1 MLIQKV
7 VRWNLLHKRR
17 NGEDK
22 NPLTLRAAE
31 LLIIHVIQH
40 EAFLDEIIA
49 LKSGQ
54 TVLKTSPIYDLD
66 PYLDDTGLLRIG
78 GRLRRSNLTTQE
90 KNPII
95 IPKKSHVATL
105 LIDHFHKEVKHQGR
119 LFTEGAIRSAGYWI
133 IGCRRQVNSYL
144 RRCVICKKLR
154 GKQQQPKMADLA
166 EVRLQPAPPFSFV
179 GVDVFGPWGV
189 VTRNTRGVKAQA
201 KRWAVI
207 FTCLVIRAVH
217 IEVLEEMSSS
227 SFVNALRRF
236 VALRGEVRVIC
247 SDCGTNFV
255 GAVKELNASVI
266 DVNDNILSNF
276 MKKKGI
282 QWKFNPPHASHMG
295 GSWERLIGVARKI
308 LNSLL
313 LDAKV
318 TRLTHEVLV
327 TLMAEVTSI
336 INARPLAGIFY
347 DPQKPYPLSPATL
360 LTLKTT
366 HTVDSF
372 NLEEFSQKDLHKN
385 QWRCVQYLSNCF
397 WKRWKMETYLHFNR
411 EKSGRRMRE
420 I

>member
-1 MLIQKV
+1 M
-7 VRWNLLHKRR
+7 
-17 NGEDK
+17 
-22 NPLTLRAAE
+22 
-31 LLIIHVIQH
+31 
-40 EAFLDEIIA
+40 
-49 LKSGQ
+49 
-54 TVLKTSPIYDLD
+54 
-66 PYLDDTGLLRIG
+66 
-78 GRLRRSNLTTQE
+78 
-90 KNPII
+90 
-95 IPKKSHVATL
+95 
-105 LIDHFHKEVKHQGR
+105 
-119 LFTEGAIRSAGYWI
+119 
-133 IGCRRQVNSYL
+133 
-144 RRCVICKKLR
+144 
-154 GKQQQPKMADLA
+154 
-166 EVRLQPAPPFSFV
+166 
-179 GVDVFGPWGV
+179 
-189 VTRNTRGVKAQA
+189 KAQA

-295 GSWERLIGVARKI
+295 GTWERLIGVARKI

-347 DPQKPYPLSPATL
+347 DPQEPYPLSPATL

-385 QWRCVQYLSNCF
+385 QGAVYSTFQIAFGRDGKWN
-397 WKRWKMETYLHFNR
+397 TYLHFNR